1 MNDYKATVEKLMA
14 VPEQPQGW
22 PAPLDLQEL
31 AQREPEP
38 PAMLI
43 DDWLPAGYATLL
55 AGHGGSG
62 KSALALQLAACMAAG
77 RPWCGLDVKQAR
89 VLYLSF
95 EDRESVLHWRLQR
108 ICRHLDLDMA
118 SLPDLL
124 LLDLVGEP
132 AALWMREEL
141 PAGYRHL
148 RRAFEDHRP
157 DVVIVDGIADTF
169 AGNENSRADV
179 KAYVAA
185 LLALIDPDKGAILLV
200 GHVAKPTA
208 SAGVG
213 EGYSGSTGWHNSV
226 RARWYLYPEASK
238 DDEGN
243 ANRTGDLLLELQK
256 SNLGRTEQAIRIRWD
271 DDAQTFTGTPEGGA
285 SHFERRERDEGE
297 RQGILDAL
305 REVTEAGDYCPAA
318 MQGPRTAHHVLSAC
332 SSFPESLRGKRESRR
347 FRRHLEHLRRIRAIK
362 EGSIRR
368 KNRTYAATIEL
379 EATDGEAC
387 TNAHYSS
394 SENACDSGAVHECTN
409 APYSAGGIRGC
420 AHTHPACSKCQG
432 EGCSW
437 CDVAEDFPA

>member
-1 MNDYKATVEKLMA
+1 MSYEDTVARLMTM
-14 VPEQPQGW
+14 PERPQGW
-22 PAPLDLQEL
+22 PAPLDLKKL

-132 AALWMREEL
+132 AALWMRDEL

-185 LLALIDPDKGAILLV
+185 LLALIDPERGAILLV

-208 SAGVG
+208 AAGAG

-226 RARWYLYPEASK
+226 RARWYLYPETTK
-238 DDEGN
+238 GDDGQ
-243 ANRTGDLLLELQK
+243 ADRTGDLLLELQK
-256 SNLGRTEQAIRIRWD
+256 SNLGRTDQVIRVRWD
-271 DDAQTFTGTPEGGA
+271 DDAQTFTGTLQGGG
-285 SHFERRERDEGE
+285 SHFEQRERDEDE

-318 MQGPRTAHHVLSAC
+318 TTGRRTAYHVLSAAE
-332 SSFPESLRGKRESRR
+332 SFPETLKSKADMRR
-347 FRRHLEHLRRIRAIK
+347 FWRHIELLRRMGEIA

-368 KNRTYAATIEL
+368 ADRKRTATLETKGRNGAACANAANAKDSIHADRPQAASAAYAA
-379 EATDGEAC
+379 
-387 TNAHYSS
+387 NAQGGYRG
-394 SENACDSGAVHECTN
+394 GAH
-409 APYSAGGIRGC
+409 A
-420 AHTHPACSKCQG
+420 HPACFRCQG
-432 EGCSW
+432 EGCVW
-437 CDVAEDFPA
+437 CNSKEA